1 MRTIMTRFRSIV
13 ACLAM
18 IALAMPVV
26 SDTASAQDVIGRARG
41 YGPVRG
47 GGHGWRGGGM
57 GLGLGLLGAIAAG
70 AAAAHARGEGPPP
83 RGVYRPRRPVVVE
96 DEAPPPR
103 RMHRPRRPVVVEA
116 EAPPP
121 HRAHRPRRPVIV
133 EQEAP
138 PRRPRP
144 AARVASDRRA
154 LPPPPGEKRFAPDEI
169 LVAFKDGDAATPGN
183 FARRQ
188 GLQLVQSRPLSLIGK
203 SIVRYRVTDGR
214 DLRAVLRRAARESV
228 VASAQ
233 PDYLYALQE
242 EVNADA
248 PPAAAQS
255 PAVPAAPASYVG
267 GALNLPQAHLIATG
281 KGVRV
286 AVIDSLID
294 PDHAELE
301 GAVAE
306 SFDAL
311 DGDHAEPHAHGTG
324 MAGAIAGRKKLDGA
338 APQAQILAARAFGDK
353 GDAARAVTLDIA
365 AALDWAAEKGARV
378 INMSFAGPADPLL
391 AEIIDAAAKKKMIL
405 IAAAGNEGPSAPP
418 QYPAAYP
425 QTIAVSAV
433 NDRAEIYEHANRGVH
448 VALAAP
454 GVEVLAAVP
463 HGAYDFSTG
472 TSIACAEVSG
482 IAALLLEKRPDLD
495 GEAMRALL
503 RRTARKLAPDAGSG
517 EVDALAA
524 LKSPE

>member
-1 MRTIMTRFRSIV
+1 MTRFRRIV

-18 IALAMPVV
+18 LALAAPVV
-26 SDTASAQDVIGRARG
+26 SDAASAQTVVDRGRVN
-41 YGPVRG
+41 GPARG
-47 GGHGWRGGGM
+47 GGHGWRGGGGI

-70 AAAAHARGEGPPP
+70 AAAAHARA
-83 RGVYRPRRPVVVE
+83 
-96 DEAPPPR
+96 EAPPPR
-103 RMHRPRRPVVVEA
+103 RAHRPRRPVVVEA

-121 HRAHRPRRPVIV
+121 RRAHRPRRPVVVEAEAPPPRRAHRPHRPVIV
-133 EQEAP
+133 EAEAP
-138 PRRPRP
+138 PRHPRP
-144 AARVASDRRA
+144 AARVAASVGRA
-154 LPPPPGEKRFAPDEI
+154 LPPPSGEKRFAPDEI
-169 LVAFKDGDAATPGN
+169 LVTFRDGADAGTPQN

-203 SIVRYRVTDGR
+203 TVVRYRIADGR
-214 DLRAVLRRAARESV
+214 DLRKIIRRAAREKN

-233 PDYLYALQE
+233 PDYLYALQQE
-242 EVNADA
+242 AKADA
-248 PPAAAQS
+248 PPAPAA
-255 PAVPAAPASYVG
+255 PAAPASYVS

-286 AVIDSLID
+286 AVIDLLVD

-306 SFDAL
+306 RFDAL
-311 DGDHAEPHAHGTG
+311 AGDHAEPHAHGTG
-324 MAGAIAGRKKLDGA
+324 MAGAIVGRKKLDGA

-353 GDAARAVTLDIA
+353 GDATRAVTLDIA

-405 IAAAGNEGPSAPP
+405 IAAAGNEGPTAPP

-433 NDRAEIYEHANRGVH
+433 NDRAEIYEHANRGAH

-454 GVEVLAAVP
+454 GVEVLAAAP
-463 HGAYDFSTG
+463 RGAYDFSTG

-495 GEAMRALL
+495 GDAMRALL
-503 RRTARKLAPDAGSG
+503 RRTARKLAGDAGEG

-524 LKSPE
+524 LQSKE